1 MNDTPPKRPLISLP
15 FLVIVGVLAAG
26 AYFAGPSVMQWVML
40 QQEKAKQ
47 GGGPSGP
54 KEFAGL
60 SELAKSLKAGGDPE
74 AAAATM
80 AGADDAAA
88 GGGGN
93 RPDPE
98 TRFAEADADG
108 NGKLEGDEISE
119 RMQGRLEDID
129 TDGDG
134 AVSKDEYMTMVESFR
149 NRGGNQ
155 SSAPSGDAPASGSN
169 AGGGAGGS
177 DS

>member
-1 MNDTPPKRPLISLP
+1 MNDAPSKRPLISLP
-15 FLVIVGVLAAG
+15 FLVIVGVLALG
-26 AYFAGPSVMQWVML
+26 GYLAGPSVMQWVML

-54 KEFAGL
+54 EEFAGL
-60 SELAKSLKAGGDPE
+60 SELAKSLKAGGDESE
-74 AAAATM
+74 AMAAMTS
-80 AGADDAAA
+80 AD
-88 GGGGN
+88 GGGGS

-98 TRFAEADADG
+98 TRFTEADADG

-119 RMQGRLEDID
+119 RMQGRLDDVD

-134 AVSKDEYMTMVESFR
+134 AVSKEEYMTMVENFR
-149 NRGGNQ
+149 NGGGNR
-155 SSAPSGDAPASGSN
+155 ATPPSGDAPSG
-169 AGGGAGGS
+169 GGGAGGS

>member
-1 MNDTPPKRPLISLP
+1 MNDAPSKRPLISLP
-15 FLVIVGVLAAG
+15 FLAIVGVLALG

-54 KEFAGL
+54 EEFAGL
-60 SELAKSLKAGGDPE
+60 SELAKSLKAGGDTGD
-74 AAAATM
+74 AAAVM
-80 AGADDAAA
+80 AGADEASSAG

-98 TRFAEADADG
+98 TRFTEADADG

-119 RMQGRLEDID
+119 RMQGRLSDVD

-134 AVSKDEYMTMVESFR
+134 AVSKEEYMTMVESFR
-149 NRGGNQ
+149 NGGGNR
-155 SSAPSGDAPASGSN
+155 ATPPSGDAPAGG
-169 AGGGAGGS
+169 GGGAGGS